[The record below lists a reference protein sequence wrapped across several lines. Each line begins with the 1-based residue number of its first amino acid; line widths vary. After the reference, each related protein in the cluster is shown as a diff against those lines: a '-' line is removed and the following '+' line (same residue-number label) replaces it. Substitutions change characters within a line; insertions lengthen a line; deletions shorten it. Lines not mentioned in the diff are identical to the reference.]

1 MYPPVASYASHF
13 SEHQHPTSAAL
24 LGALVMVG
32 VGEMVGSN
40 AGRDFNAFLIRMIP
54 ALVPVWLGILVILL
68 VLFRRELHFSGDT
81 HRGLD
86 LDESKAIKGAHVLRR
101 VLWAMTVV
109 LGPFFIHHQPVATR
123 SDVHAALAV

>member
-1 MYPPVASYASHF
+1 MCYSLLKAPLQVRVPVHRLLYTKIVPL
-13 SEHQHPTSAAL
+13 PTDL
-24 LGALVMVG
+24 
-32 VGEMVGSN
+32 GSN

-101 VLWAMTVV
+101 VLWAMFVV
-109 LGPFFIHHQPVATR
+109 LWPFFIHHQPVATR